1 MLYIKGNQFNTV
13 YTSVSPHKTISNPTY
28 LMCLEHA
35 QSGKKYSFIP
45 QNVTSFSGSPYNN
58 RYDLFRFNV
67 SESGVNLTG
76 GTRYWTKRKPPA
88 LVYSDCNRYNP
99 AALLGT
105 DKIYINQTRVLPGIV
120 GFIQIF
126 LDTKD
131 NGEIFTGGTF
141 FADGVDL
148 SVPMSFNLEGSG
160 CFTERIPYAQ
170 IPLATTNQG
179 YTATTFTYTLE
190 TNSGRTFSD
199 TLYLASIKEIND
211 IEPWKYYGDEYQD
224 NFRIPEYPITYLGET
239 TVNIDEVGQFYYS
252 IRQQSSKT
260 NIDCSLS
267 GDKLEEGLL
276 YLTQD
281 FTDTYYYTGGTV
293 NVYDPTETPTYHILQ
308 EDEFHILTEDNNLLT
323 QE

>member
-1 MLYIKGNQFNTV
+1 MLYIQGNQFNTV

-35 QSGKKYSFIP
+35 QSGKRYSFIP
-45 QNVTSFSGSPYNN
+45 QNVTSFTGSPYNN
-58 RYDLFRFNV
+58 RYDLFRFKV

-76 GTRYWTKRKPPA
+76 GTRAWYWQYPPNVVNDDA
-88 LVYSDCNRYNP
+88 RLKGTGKSYPQMNLWNNSTLHFLTAWFDWEDVNDRMDDVNHTGFTITINDFLYTGTTSIIRDARGG
-99 AALLGT
+99 GT
-105 DKIYINQTRVLPGIV
+105 DRVNIGITPSFIGFPLNEIEKISYTG
-120 GFIQIF
+120 
-126 LDTKD
+126 TT
-131 NGEIFTGGTF
+131 TGGT
-141 FADGVDL
+141 
-148 SVPMSFNLEGSG
+148 
-160 CFTERIPYAQ
+160 
-170 IPLATTNQG
+170 
-179 YTATTFTYTLE
+179 
-190 TNSGRTFSD
+190 
-199 TLYLASIKEIND
+199 SISNTIYVANWEEVSSN
-211 IEPWKYYGDEYQD
+211 EPWKYYGDE
-224 NFRIPEYPITYLGET
+224 NVLPNKTYPITYLGET

-252 IRQQSSKT
+252 IREQSSKT

-308 EDEFHILTEDNNLLT
+308 EDEYHILTENNDLLT